1 MIHMKKLILV
11 VFFIIFIYLYKNY
24 DQIKLWFLN
33 HIILERGIL
42 TPSCPWYK
50 ISSIFLKDGAGV
62 NLYND
67 YKEKHGDFAPSKM
80 FNQDIYVVTNVK
92 YIKQILDNSPDTF
105 TVGKLKQ
112 QIFHSF
118 MKKNVGVSSGCP
130 WKRRREINEKALL
143 TDQLHVYSEKYNND
157 IHHFMNKRWKNK
169 CILKYKDFVNI
180 GRYMTA
186 KIVFNT
192 NKMNKDVF
200 NLFSEAN
207 TTDTF
212 YPGFKLDPFVVLN
225 YNQFLEKHIK
235 NPNVNS
241 LIHLCLSMSSDPEEV
256 KHQIPHFI
264 FPLVGLY
271 ITSIPRILTLLFND
285 KNALQKVMNEIT
297 SVQTYHNDKLVS
309 KKIYELSYL
318 RKCILETLRLMN
330 PLITTF
336 RTLTKDYSFDENYHF
351 QKGTQFLILNN
362 PVLREKEFFDNPN
375 SFNPERWTKDM
386 EQSYYA
392 ISFNQGP
399 QRCPAKE
406 LVIFLAQSFIYH
418 FVSLNNVEHIEV
430 ETIDITNVPQIMNPC
445 NIKIKLN

>member
-1 MIHMKKLILV
+1 MKKLILV
-11 VFFIIFIYLYKNY
+11 VFFIVLIYLCKNY
-24 DQIKLWFLN
+24 DQIKIWFLN
-33 HIILERGIL
+33 RIILERGIL
-42 TPSCPWYK
+42 APSCPWYK
-50 ISSIFLKDGAGV
+50 LSSIFLKDGAGV

-80 FNQDIYVVTNVK
+80 FNEDIYVVTNVN

-105 TVGKLKQ
+105 SVGKLKQ
-112 QIFHSF
+112 QFFQSF

-130 WKRRREINEKALL
+130 WKRRREMNEQALL
-143 TDQLHVYSEKYNND
+143 TDQLHIYSDKYNND
-157 IHHFMNKRWKNK
+157 IHRFMEKRWKNK
-169 CILKYKDFVNI
+169 CRLKYKDFVNI

-192 NKMNKDVF
+192 TKMNKDVF

-207 TTDTF
+207 TTDAF
-212 YPGFKLDPFVVLN
+212 YPGFKLDPFVLLN
-225 YNQFLEKHIK
+225 YNQFLEKHIN
-235 NPNVNS
+235 NPNIHS
-241 LIHLCLSMSSDPEEV
+241 LIQLCLSMSSDPEEV

-271 ITSIPRILTLLFND
+271 ITTIPRILTLLFND
-285 KNALQKVMNEIT
+285 KNALQKVMREIT
-297 SVQTYHNDKLVS
+297 SIQTFSTDQLLSN
-309 KKIYELSYL
+309 KIYELSFL

-362 PVLREKEFFDNPN
+362 PVLREKEFFENPN
-375 SFNPERWTKDM
+375 AFIPDRWTKDM
-386 EQSYYA
+386 EHSYYA

-418 FVSLNNVEHIEV
+418 FVSFNNVENVEV
-430 ETIDITNVPQIMNPC
+430 ETIDLTNVPQIMNPC
-445 NIKIKLN
+445 EIKIKLN

>member
-1 MIHMKKLILV
+1 M
-11 VFFIIFIYLYKNY
+11 NR
-24 DQIKLWFLN
+24 
-33 HIILERGIL
+33 IILERGIL
-42 TPSCPWYK
+42 APSCPWYK

-112 QIFHSF
+112 HIFHSF

-169 CILKYKDFVNI
+169 MYSKIQRFCKHRKVYD
-180 GRYMTA
+180 A

-309 KKIYELSYL
+309 KKFMNYL
-318 RKCILETLRLMN
+318 I
-330 PLITTF
+330 
-336 RTLTKDYSFDENYHF
+336 
-351 QKGTQFLILNN
+351 
-362 PVLREKEFFDNPN
+362 
-375 SFNPERWTKDM
+375 
-386 EQSYYA
+386 
-392 ISFNQGP
+392 
-399 QRCPAKE
+399 
-406 LVIFLAQSFIYH
+406 
-418 FVSLNNVEHIEV
+418 
-430 ETIDITNVPQIMNPC
+430 
-445 NIKIKLN
+445 

>member
-1 MIHMKKLILV
+1 MKKLILV
-11 VFFIIFIYLYKNY
+11 VFFIVFIYLYKNY

-33 HIILERGIL
+33 RIILERGIL
-42 TPSCPWYK
+42 APSCPWYK

-80 FNQDIYVVTNVK
+80 FNEDIYVVTNVK

-105 TVGKLKQ
+105 SVGKLKQ

-130 WKRRREINEKALL
+130 WKRRREMNEKALL
-143 TDQLHVYSEKYNND
+143 TDQLHVYSEKYNHD
-157 IHHFMNKRWKNK
+157 LHHFMNKRWKNK
-169 CILKYKDFVNI
+169 CTLKYKDFENI

-207 TTDTF
+207 TTDAF
-212 YPGFKLDPFVVLN
+212 YPNFKIDPSILFN

-241 LIHLCLSMSSDPEEV
+241 LIHLCSTISSDPEEV

-271 ITSIPRILTLLFND
+271 IISVPRILILLFND
-285 KNALQKVMNEIT
+285 KKALQKVMDEIT
-297 SVQTYHNDKLVS
+297 SIQTFHNGELLSKRIYKLS
-309 KKIYELSYL
+309 FL

-336 RTLTKDYSFDENYHF
+336 RTLTEDYSFDEKYKF

-362 PVLREKEFFDNPN
+362 PVLREKEFFEKPN
-375 SFNPERWTKDM
+375 EFNPERWTEDM
-386 EQSYYA
+386 ENSYYA

-406 LVIFLAQSFIYH
+406 LVISLAQSFIYH
-418 FVSLNNVEHIEV
+418 FILSNDIHKIKVKK
-430 ETIDITNVPQIMNPC
+430 IDLTNVPQVINPC
-445 NIKIKLN
+445 EIKIKLN

>member
-1 MIHMKKLILV
+1 MKKLILV
-11 VFFIIFIYLYKNY
+11 VFLIVLIYLCKNY
-24 DQIKLWFLN
+24 DRIKIWFLN
-33 HIILERGIL
+33 RIILERGIL
-42 TPSCPWYK
+42 APSCPWYK
-50 ISSIFLKDGAGV
+50 LSSIFLKDGAGV

-67 YKEKHGDFAPSKM
+67 YKGKYGDFALSKM
-80 FNQDIYVVTNVK
+80 FDEDIYVVTNVN

-105 TVGKLKQ
+105 SVGKLKQ
-112 QIFHSF
+112 QFFQSF
-118 MKKNVGVSSGCP
+118 MGKNVGVSSGCP
-130 WKRRREINEKALL
+130 WKRRREMNERALL
-143 TDQLHVYSEKYNND
+143 TDKLHVYSEKYNDD
-157 IHHFMNKRWKNK
+157 IHHFMNKRWRNK

-207 TTDTF
+207 TTDAF

-241 LIHLCLSMSSDPEEV
+241 LIHLCSTMSSDPEEV

-297 SVQTYHNDKLVS
+297 SIQTYRNDKLLS
-309 KKIYELSYL
+309 KKIYELSFL

-362 PVLREKEFFDNPN
+362 PVLREKEFFENPN
-375 SFNPERWTKDM
+375 AFIPDRWTKDM
-386 EQSYYA
+386 EHSYYA

-418 FVSLNNVEHIEV
+418 FVSFNNVEQIEV
-430 ETIDITNVPQIMNPC
+430 ETIDLENVPQIMDPC
-445 NIKIKLN
+445 EIKIKLN